1 MNNSGARK
9 SGSEAKAL
17 YNTRVLMNAL
27 FQLVSEQELDI
38 LLPLMREFYAQ
49 QEMTFQQDVATTAV
63 KRLIANPALG
73 QVHLIFHGKELA
85 GYFALTFCFS
95 LEFHGRFALLDE
107 LYVREPFR
115 RQKFGRSAVE
125 FAQRI
130 CREARIKAL
139 RLEVWTGNAP
149 AQSLYLAEG
158 FKAEDRRLMT
168 KWL

>member
-1 MNNSGARK
+1 
-9 SGSEAKAL
+9 
-17 YNTRVLMNAL
+17 MNAL
-27 FQLVSEQELDI
+27 FQLVSEQELEI
-38 LLPLMREFYAQ
+38 LLQLMREFYAQ
-49 QEMTFQQDVATTAV
+49 QEMAFQQEVATTAV

-73 QVHLIFHGKELA
+73 QIHLIFRGQELA

-107 LYVREPFR
+107 LYIREPFR

-130 CREARIKAL
+130 CHEAGVKAL
-139 RLEVWTGNAP
+139 RLEVWTGNTP
-149 AQSLYLAEG
+149 AQSLYMAEG

>member
-1 MNNSGARK
+1 
-9 SGSEAKAL
+9 
-17 YNTRVLMNAL
+17 MNAL
-27 FQLVSEQELDI
+27 FQLVSEQEMGI
-38 LLPLMREFYAQ
+38 LLQLMREFYAQ
-49 QEMTFQQDVATTAV
+49 QEMTFQQDVATAAV

-73 QVHLIFHGKELA
+73 QVYLIFRAQELA
-85 GYFALTFCFS
+85 GYFVLTFCFS

-107 LYVREPFR
+107 IHVREPFR

-130 CREARIKAL
+130 CREAGIKAI
-139 RLEVWTGNAP
+139 RLEVWTGNTA
-149 AQSLYLAEG
+149 AQALYLAEG

>member
-1 MNNSGARK
+1 MQGAAC
-9 SGSEAKAL
+9 SEAL

-49 QEMTFQQDVATTAV
+49 QEMTFQQDVATAAV
-63 KRLIANPALG
+63 KRLMTNPALG
-73 QVHLIFHGKELA
+73 QIHLIFHGQELA

-107 LYVREPFR
+107 LYVRESFR
-115 RQKFGRSAVE
+115 RRKFGRSAVE

-130 CREARIKAL
+130 CREANIKAI
-139 RLEVWTGNAP
+139 RLEVWTGNTA
-149 AQSLYLAEG
+149 AQSLYHAEG